1 MKVAVIGAGA
11 AGLFCAHRLQ
21 QRGVDFTLFES
32 APTLGGHA
40 CTRIVDHEGE
50 SIAVDNGFVVYNE
63 ANYPH
68 FSRALRELG
77 VETQETSMSFSVRC
91 DRTRLEYGGES
102 LAGLFAQRRNALSP
116 RFWRLLRDIRRFGPI
131 ALEASRSAP
140 DDLTLGDFLDGSG
153 FSSGFADR
161 YLVPMASAI
170 WSAPEEGIR
179 RFPLKQFVAFFHNHG
194 MLSPWKAPRW
204 RTVVGGSREYVRR
217 LAAPFTDRVRTSAP
231 VASVRRRGID
241 VEVRLSSGEALV
253 FDEVVLAL
261 HADQSLRVLEDA
273 SAGERRLLAS
283 VPYEPNDCVL
293 HTDVSLLPRRR
304 AAWSSW
310 NYHIADEPSP
320 RVAVTYNM
328 SILQRLPTKTPLLV
342 TLNQTDRIDPSRVID
357 RFMYDH
363 PQYHTGS
370 FAEQR
375 RWTEVSG
382 ADRVHFCG
390 AWCGYGFHED
400 AVRSGLRAADA
411 VLSRALEPAA

>member
-11 AGLFCAHRLQ
+11 AGLFCGHRLR
-21 QRGVDFTLFES
+21 QRGVDFTLFEA

-40 CTRIVDHEGE
+40 CTRVVEHEGQ
-50 SIAVDNGFVVYNE
+50 SIPVDTGFVVFNE
-63 ANYPH
+63 ANYPS
-68 FSRALRELG
+68 FTRILRDLG
-77 VETQETSMSFSVRC
+77 VEAQETSMSFSVRC

-102 LAGLFAQRRNALSP
+102 LSGLFAQRRNALSP
-116 RFWRLLRDIRRFGPI
+116 RFWRLLHDIRRFGPI
-131 ALEASRSAP
+131 ALEAAEVAP
-140 DDLTLGDFLDGSG
+140 DDLTLGEFLDASA
-153 FSSGFADR
+153 FSPGFAER
-161 YLVPMASAI
+161 YLVPMAAAI

-194 MLSPWKAPRW
+194 MLTPWKAPRW

-217 LAAPFTDRVRTSAP
+217 LVAPFADRVRTNAP
-231 VASVRRRGID
+231 VASVRRRGAS
-241 VEVRLSSGEALV
+241 VEARLESGEAMI

-261 HADQSLRVLEDA
+261 HADQSLRILEDA

-293 HTDVSLLPRRR
+293 HTDVALLPRRR

-310 NYHIADEPSP
+310 NYHIADEANP

-342 TLNQTDRIDPSRVID
+342 TLNQTDRIDPRCVID
-357 RFMYDH
+357 RFTYAH
-363 PQYHTGS
+363 PQYHAGS
-370 FAEQR
+370 FAEQA
-375 RWTEVSG
+375 RWADLSG
-382 ADRVHFCG
+382 ANRVHFCG

-400 AVRSGLRAADA
+400 AVRSGLRAAEA
-411 VLSRALEPAA
+411 VSSRALEPAA